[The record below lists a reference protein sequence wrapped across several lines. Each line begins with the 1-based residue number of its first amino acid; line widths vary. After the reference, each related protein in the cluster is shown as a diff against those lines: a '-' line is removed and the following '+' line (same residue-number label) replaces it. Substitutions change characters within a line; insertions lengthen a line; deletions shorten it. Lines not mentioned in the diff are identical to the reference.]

1 MKLGI
6 HAYAY
11 CSQWSNET
19 LYIIDRAK
27 ELGLDFIE
35 IPLMVL
41 EDFDTKAISERLN
54 KVGIDVVTSTVL
66 FEDTDI
72 TSENVKIRSNG
83 VEYLKECVKA
93 THDIGGTSF
102 SGVIYSQHTKVTRD
116 RPTEKTWKYSAEC
129 LKEVAQ
135 YAKLLGVTIGLE
147 PVNRYETYLINT
159 CEQALKLIDMI
170 EEDNLGIHLDTYHMN
185 IEEKSFYEATKLAG
199 DKLIHYHLCEND
211 RGIPGTGLVDW
222 DGIFK
227 ALSEIDYQ
235 GYAALESFVD
245 MTDNMNTW
253 VWRQLA
259 PSGDVLIKE
268 GAAFIRNMQEKYG
281 LT

>member
-11 CSQWSNET
+11 CSQWNNNT
-19 LYIIDRAK
+19 LDLIDRVK
-27 ELGLDFIE
+27 NLGLDFIE

-41 EDFDTKAISERLN
+41 EDFDVDAVSKRLR
-54 KVGIDVVTSTVL
+54 KVGLDVVTSTVL
-66 FEDTDI
+66 TKDTDI
-72 TSENVKIRSNG
+72 TSNNSEIRSKG
-83 VEYLKECVKA
+83 IEYLKLCAKA
-93 THDIGGTSF
+93 THDVGGTSF
-102 SGVIYSQHTKVTRD
+102 SGVIYSEHAKNTRK
-116 RPTEKTWKYSAEC
+116 RPTEQTWKYSATA

-135 YAKLLGVTIGLE
+135 YAKSLGVTIALE

-170 EEDNLGIHLDTYHMN
+170 DEDNMRIHLDTYHMN

-211 RGIPGTGLVDW
+211 RGIPGSGLVDW

-227 ALSEIDYQ
+227 ALSEICYH
-235 GYAALESFVD
+235 GYTALESFVD

-268 GAAFIRNMQEKYG
+268 GATFIRSMQEKYE
-281 LT
+281 LV